1 LRPRGQNTARTNY
14 QKKNQSQFHT
24 ADVHCFLLNAIYL
37 FVELETLRSAAFAL
51 VATSAIEQSPRALG
65 CPNAF
70 EWPWF
75 LLL

>member
-37 FVELETLRSAAFAL
+37 LVELETLRSAAFAL
-51 VATSAIEQSPRALG
+51 VAMSAIEQSSRALG
-65 CPNAF
+65 CLNSIRMAIV
-70 EWPWF
+70 